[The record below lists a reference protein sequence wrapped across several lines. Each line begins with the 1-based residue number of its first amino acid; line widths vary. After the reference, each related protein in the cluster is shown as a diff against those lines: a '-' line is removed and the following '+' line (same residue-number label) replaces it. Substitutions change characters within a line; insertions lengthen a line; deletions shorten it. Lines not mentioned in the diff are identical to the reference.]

1 MSRHLRNSSSSSC
14 LNPKEPRSDD
24 SPAPT
29 NARVSTRVRTLLE
42 DVSPLKVTTE
52 PPKPKSP
59 KPKKFPARN
68 KNKEEPIGDP
78 VVIRRLAKLKS
89 LPPISP
95 RGRHFAKGVRDG
107 TFTYADVAGEGL
119 SRFLQDGLPNY
130 EVFFGIAKANSIR
143 YNIEVLYRADPT
155 EMRERIFHHC
165 DKYEPVDKW
174 SAEEK
179 SKVSR
184 YPMAIRT
191 SGVALVKPIKQH
203 VNARGKSEANSPM
216 GSRKKNNDSP
226 EVLWMREKMAA
237 ISSASGGE
245 SPVSLPP
252 LDMSDYKDAMKSSSE
267 EDHLL
272 TNNPA
277 PADQLDSKD
286 WSSSSDGWTT
296 SSSQSSDFDS
306 DSDKEDWTSEDK
318 VLREMFPHARYRQ
331 M

>member
-1 MSRHLRNSSSSSC
+1 MSRHLRNSSSSSY

-24 SPAPT
+24 SPAPS
-29 NARVSTRVRTLLE
+29 NARFSTRVRTLLE
-42 DVSPLKVTTE
+42 GVSPLKVPTVTPE
-52 PPKPKSP
+52 PKIPKRKKSP
-59 KPKKFPARN
+59 GRKE
-68 KNKEEPIGDP
+68 KNLTPIGDP
-78 VVIRRLAKLKS
+78 KVIRRLAKLKS

-95 RGRHFAKGVRDG
+95 RGRRFADGVRDG
-107 TFTYADVAGEGL
+107 TFAYADVAGEGL
-119 SRFLQDGLPNY
+119 SRFLQDGLPKY
-130 EVFFGIAKANSIR
+130 EVFFGDTKANSIR

-155 EMRERIFHHC
+155 EMRDKIFSCC
-165 DKYEPVDKW
+165 DEYEPVHKW

-216 GSRKKNNDSP
+216 GSRKKNKDSP

-237 ISSASGGE
+237 ISSTSGGE
-245 SPVSLPP
+245 SPISLPP
-252 LDMSDYKDAMKSSSE
+252 LDMSDYKDAMESSRE
-267 EDHLL
+267 GDHLL
-272 TNNPA
+272 KNNPA

-306 DSDKEDWTSEDK
+306 DSDEEDWTSEDK